1 MEFSFSSYSEIMGFS
16 YSLSSETRPLPP
28 QYQVFINFRGE
39 LRRFVKVLVDDLK
52 EELVNV
58 FVDEDAVR
66 GEDITTLF
74 DEIEKSRIAVTIFS
88 ERYTESKWCLNELVK
103 IKECMDKGKID
114 VFPVFFNVE
123 REDVKNLEGN
133 FGRNFRTLKK
143 TYVRDKKM
151 TKKWKE
157 ALESVSG
164 KFGLSSEIRFS
175 LSCPFPLF
183 QDFVL

>member
-1 MEFSFSSYSEIMGFS
+1 MEFSFSSYSDIMGVS
-16 YSLSSETRPLPP
+16 YSFSSEIIRPIPP

-66 GEDITTLF
+66 GEDLETLF
-74 DEIEKSRIAVTIFS
+74 AEIEKSRIAVTIFS

-103 IKECMDKGKID
+103 INECMDKGKLD
-114 VFPVFFNVE
+114 VFPVFFNVKA
-123 REDVKNLEGN
+123 EDVKKLEGN
-133 FGRNFRTLKK
+133 FGENFRT
-143 TYVRDKKM
+143 TSSRDKKR
-151 TKKWKE
+151 TNKWKK
-157 ALESVSG
+157 ALTSVSG
-164 KFGLSSEIRFS
+164 KFGLSSQIRFS

-183 QDFVL
+183 